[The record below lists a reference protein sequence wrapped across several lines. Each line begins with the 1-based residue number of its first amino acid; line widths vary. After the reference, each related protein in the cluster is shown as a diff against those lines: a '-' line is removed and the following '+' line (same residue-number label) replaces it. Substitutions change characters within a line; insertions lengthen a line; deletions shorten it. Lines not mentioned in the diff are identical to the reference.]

1 MEQRHAPADRQ
12 RTMIC
17 PSPSQPALIPQH
29 TTAVH
34 YRQVSP
40 DLGSSRPIPTGD
52 TAALGATAYRTL
64 TW

>member
-1 MEQRHAPADRQ
+1 MEQRHAPAVRQ

-17 PSPSQPALIPQH
+17 PSPTEPALTPQQ
-29 TTAVH
+29 TGAVH
-34 YRQVSP
+34 YRQTSP
-40 DLGSSRPIPTGD
+40 ELGPSRPLAPGD